1 MEFLIV
7 VVLVLLLV
15 GGFVTFLA
23 LNAARKGS
31 SNPDRSPRARE
42 EGEGPPGIGPDET
55 PLGDSA
61 EHAGQQTPEGETA
74 ARREGRG
81 DADGEDD
88 RPESERLANRPF

>member
-1 MEFLIV
+1 MEYLIV

-31 SNPDRSPRARE
+31 SNPDRSPRAKE
-42 EGEGPPGIGPDET
+42 EGEGPPGIGPDPT

-61 EHAGQQTPEGETA
+61 EHSGTQTSGGETVG
-74 ARREGRG
+74 RQEGQG
-81 DADGEDD
+81 DADGDDD